1 MEYEWIPFS
10 ISFRKNIV
18 KIYRNICYNERKRKR
33 GKTMKKFAMGILLCL
48 ISMFS
53 FAKEYKMLIPSGLP
67 TIALASMMEETK
79 EIDGASLHYLLPKAN
94 DAMMV
99 EMMKGSPDIAV
110 IPSNLAA
117 QLYQKQG
124 EYKILGTLT
133 SSSFYILGQN
143 PLSELKELKGKKIY
157 AFAKGLTPDI
167 VLKTILKRNQ
177 LEKEVNIQYLSSPIE
192 ALQMHLK
199 DKNSFVFLTEP
210 MITQA
215 MLKNKEIKILFSMAE
230 EWKKQ
235 FPETSGFPQAVL
247 VLKKELLGKDE
258 FLKELEMSLQESA
271 NFLYNSP
278 RRREVLAKY
287 GFPFSEEALTQLLKR
302 AGIQWTGISSVQQ
315 KENFEQ
321 YYKILMQ
328 ENPKTIG
335 GRLPEDSIYAK

>member
-1 MEYEWIPFS
+1 
-10 ISFRKNIV
+10 
-18 KIYRNICYNERKRKR
+18 
-33 GKTMKKFAMGILLCL
+33 MKKFTMGILLCL

-53 FAKEYKMLIPSGLP
+53 FAKEYKMLIPNGLP
-67 TIALASMMEETK
+67 TMALAYMMEETK
-79 EIDGASLHYLLPKAN
+79 EIDGASLRYLLPKAN

-99 EMMKGSPDIAV
+99 EMMKGTPDIAV

-133 SSSFYILGQN
+133 SSSFYILGRS

-177 LEKEVNIQYLSSPIE
+177 LEKEVDIQYLSSPIE

-199 DKNSFVFLTEP
+199 EKNSFVFLTEP

-215 MLKNKEIKILFSMAE
+215 MLKNKDIKILFSMEE

-235 FPETSGFPQAVL
+235 FPQTTGFPQAV
-247 VLKKELLGKDE
+247 VVIKKELLGNYQ
-258 FLKELEMSLQESA
+258 FRKELDISLQASV

-278 RRREVLAKY
+278 RGAEVLTKY
-287 GFPFSEEALTQLLKR
+287 GFSFSDETLYPLLKR
-302 AGIQWTGISSVQQ
+302 SGIQWTGIYSFKQ

-321 YYKILMQ
+321 YYKILEK
-328 ENPKTIG
+328 ENPNTIG
-335 GRLPEDSIYAK
+335 GRIPEDSIYAN

>member
-1 MEYEWIPFS
+1 
-10 ISFRKNIV
+10 
-18 KIYRNICYNERKRKR
+18 
-33 GKTMKKFAMGILLCL
+33 MKKFAMGILLCL
-48 ISMFS
+48 ISIFS
-53 FAKEYKMLIPSGLP
+53 FAKEYKMLIPNGLP
-67 TIALASMMEETK
+67 TMALAYMMEETK
-79 EIDGASLHYLLPKAN
+79 EIDGATLHYLLPKAN

-99 EMMKGSPDIAV
+99 AMMKGTPDIAV

-143 PLSELKELKGKKIY
+143 PVSSIKDLKGKKIY

-167 VLKTILKRNQ
+167 VLKTILKQNQ
-177 LEKEVNIQYLSSPIE
+177 LEKEVDIQYLSSPIE
-192 ALQMHLK
+192 ALQMYLK
-199 DKNSFVFLTEP
+199 DKNAFVFLTEP

-235 FPETSGFPQAVL
+235 FPQTTGFPQAV
-247 VLKKELLGKDE
+247 VVIKKELLGNYQ
-258 FLKELEMSLQESA
+258 FRKELDISLQASV

-278 RRREVLAKY
+278 RGAEVLAKY
-287 GFPFSEEALTQLLKR
+287 GFSFSDETLTPLLKR
-302 AGIQWTGISSVQQ
+302 SGIQWTGIYSLKQ

-321 YYKILMQ
+321 YYKILEK
-328 ENPKTIG
+328 ENPNMIG
-335 GRLPEDSIYAK
+335 GRIPEDSIYAN

>member
-1 MEYEWIPFS
+1 
-10 ISFRKNIV
+10 
-18 KIYRNICYNERKRKR
+18 
-33 GKTMKKFAMGILLCL
+33 MKKFTMGILLCL

-53 FAKEYKMLIPSGLP
+53 FAKEYKMLIPNGLP
-67 TIALASMMEETK
+67 TMALAYMMEETK
-79 EIDGASLHYLLPKAN
+79 EIDGASLRYLLPKAN

-99 EMMKGSPDIAV
+99 EMMKGTPDIAV

-133 SSSFYILGQN
+133 SSSFYILGRS

-177 LEKEVNIQYLSSPIE
+177 LEKEVDIQYLSSPIE

-199 DKNSFVFLTEP
+199 EKNSFVFLTEP

-215 MLKNKEIKILFSMAE
+215 MLKNKDIKILFSMEE

-235 FPETSGFPQAVL
+235 FPQTTGFPQAV
-247 VLKKELLGKDE
+247 VVIKKELLGNYQ
-258 FLKELEMSLQESA
+258 FRKELDISLQASV

-278 RRREVLAKY
+278 RGAEVLTKY
-287 GFPFSEEALTQLLKR
+287 GFSFSDETLYPLLKR
-302 AGIQWTGISSVQQ
+302 SGIQWTGIYSFKQ

-321 YYKILMQ
+321 YYKILDK
-328 ENPKTIG
+328 ENPNTIG
-335 GRLPEDSIYAK
+335 GRIPEDSIYAN

>member
-1 MEYEWIPFS
+1 
-10 ISFRKNIV
+10 
-18 KIYRNICYNERKRKR
+18 
-33 GKTMKKFAMGILLCL
+33 MKKFTMGILLCL

-53 FAKEYKMLIPSGLP
+53 FAKEYKMLIPNGLP
-67 TIALASMMEETK
+67 TIALAYMMEETR
-79 EIDGASLHYLLPKAN
+79 EIDGASLRYLLPKAN

-99 EMMKGSPDIAV
+99 EMMKGTPDIAV

-133 SSSFYILGQN
+133 SSSFYILGRS

-177 LEKEVNIQYLSSPIE
+177 LEKEVDIQYLSSPIE

-199 DKNSFVFLTEP
+199 EKNSFVFLTEP

-215 MLKNKEIKILFSMAE
+215 MLKNKDIKILFSMEE

-235 FPETSGFPQAVL
+235 FPQTTGFPQAV
-247 VLKKELLGKDE
+247 VVVKKELLGNYQ
-258 FLKELEMSLQESA
+258 FRKELDISLQASV

-278 RRREVLAKY
+278 RGAEVLAKY
-287 GFPFSEEALTQLLKR
+287 GFSFSDETLYPLLKR
-302 AGIQWTGISSVQQ
+302 SGIQWTGIYSFKQ

-321 YYKILMQ
+321 YYKILEK
-328 ENPKTIG
+328 ENPNTIG
-335 GRLPEDSIYAK
+335 GRIPEDSIYAN

>member
-1 MEYEWIPFS
+1 
-10 ISFRKNIV
+10 
-18 KIYRNICYNERKRKR
+18 
-33 GKTMKKFAMGILLCL
+33 MKKFAMGILLCL

-53 FAKEYKMLIPSGLP
+53 FAKEYKMLIPNGLP
-67 TIALASMMEETK
+67 TMALASMMEETK
-79 EIDGASLHYLLPKAN
+79 EIDGASLRYLLPKAN

-99 EMMKGSPDIAV
+99 EMMKGTPDIAV

-133 SSSFYILGQN
+133 SSSFYILGRS

-177 LEKEVNIQYLSSPIE
+177 LEKEVDIQYLSSPIE

-199 DKNSFVFLTEP
+199 EKNSFVFLTEP

-215 MLKNKEIKILFSMAE
+215 MLKSKDIKILFSMEE

-235 FPETSGFPQAVL
+235 FPETSGFPQAV
-247 VLKKELLGKDE
+247 VVVKKELLGKDE
-258 FLKELEMSLQESA
+258 FLKELEMSLQSSV
-271 NFLYNSP
+271 NFLYNNP
-278 RRREVLAKY
+278 RRVEVLAKY
-287 GFPFSEEALTQLLKR
+287 GFSFSDETLDPLLKR
-302 AGIQWTGISSVQQ
+302 SGIQWTGIYSFKQ

-321 YYKILMQ
+321 YYKILEK
-328 ENPKTIG
+328 ENPNTIG
-335 GRLPEDSIYAK
+335 GRIPEDSIYAK

>member
-1 MEYEWIPFS
+1 
-10 ISFRKNIV
+10 
-18 KIYRNICYNERKRKR
+18 
-33 GKTMKKFAMGILLCL
+33 MKKFTMGILLCL

-53 FAKEYKMLIPSGLP
+53 FAKEYKMLIPNGLP
-67 TIALASMMEETK
+67 TMALAYMMEETR
-79 EIDGASLHYLLPKAN
+79 EIDGASLRYLLPKAN

-133 SSSFYILGQN
+133 SSSFYILGRS

-177 LEKEVNIQYLSSPIE
+177 LEKEVDIQYLSSPIE

-199 DKNSFVFLTEP
+199 EKNSFVFLTEP

-215 MLKNKEIKILFSMAE
+215 MLKNKDIKILFSMEE

-235 FPETSGFPQAVL
+235 FPQTTGFPQAV
-247 VLKKELLGKDE
+247 VVVKKELLGNYQ
-258 FLKELEMSLQESA
+258 FRKELDISLQASV

-278 RRREVLAKY
+278 RGAEVLAKY
-287 GFPFSEEALTQLLKR
+287 GFSFSDETLYPLLKR
-302 AGIQWTGISSVQQ
+302 SGIQWTGIYSFKQ

-321 YYKILMQ
+321 YYKILEK
-328 ENPKTIG
+328 ENPNTIG
-335 GRLPEDSIYAK
+335 GRIPEDSIYAD

>member
-1 MEYEWIPFS
+1 
-10 ISFRKNIV
+10 
-18 KIYRNICYNERKRKR
+18 
-33 GKTMKKFAMGILLCL
+33 MKKFIIGMLVCL

-53 FAKEYKMLIPSGLP
+53 FAKEYKMLIPNGLP
-67 TIALASMMEETK
+67 TMALAYMMEETK
-79 EIDGASLHYLLPKAN
+79 EIDGASLRYLLPKAN

-99 EMMKGSPDIAV
+99 EMMKGTPDIAV

-133 SSSFYILGQN
+133 SSSFYILGRS

-177 LEKEVNIQYLSSPIE
+177 LEKEVDIQYLSSPIE

-199 DKNSFVFLTEP
+199 EKNSFVFLTEP

-215 MLKNKEIKILFSMAE
+215 MLKNKEIKILFSMEE

-235 FPETSGFPQAVL
+235 FPQTTGFPQAV
-247 VLKKELLGKDE
+247 VVIKKELLGNYQ
-258 FLKELEMSLQESA
+258 FRKELDISLQASV

-278 RRREVLAKY
+278 RGAEVLTKY
-287 GFPFSEEALTQLLKR
+287 GFSFSDETLYPLLKR
-302 AGIQWTGISSVQQ
+302 SGIQWTGIYSFKQ

-321 YYKILMQ
+321 YYKILEK
-328 ENPKTIG
+328 ENPNTIG
-335 GRLPEDSIYAK
+335 GRIPEDSIYAN

>member
-1 MEYEWIPFS
+1 
-10 ISFRKNIV
+10 
-18 KIYRNICYNERKRKR
+18 
-33 GKTMKKFAMGILLCL
+33 MKKFAMGILLCL
-48 ISMFS
+48 ISIFS
-53 FAKEYKMLIPSGLP
+53 FAKEYKMLIPNGLP
-67 TIALASMMEETK
+67 TMALAYMMEETK
-79 EIDGASLHYLLPKAN
+79 EIDGATLHYLLPKAN

-99 EMMKGSPDIAV
+99 AMMKGTPDIAV

-143 PLSELKELKGKKIY
+143 PVSSIKDLKGKKIY

-177 LEKEVNIQYLSSPIE
+177 LEKEADIQYLSSPIE
-192 ALQMHLK
+192 ALQMYLK
-199 DKNSFVFLTEP
+199 DKNAFVFLTEP

-235 FPETSGFPQAVL
+235 FPQTTGFPQAV
-247 VLKKELLGKDE
+247 VVVKKELLGNYQ
-258 FLKELEMSLQESA
+258 FRKELDISLQASV

-278 RRREVLAKY
+278 RGVEVLAKY
-287 GFPFSEEALTQLLKR
+287 GFSFSDETLTPLLKR
-302 AGIQWTGISSVQQ
+302 SGIQWAGIYSLKQ

-321 YYKILMQ
+321 YYKILEK
-328 ENPKTIG
+328 ENPNMIG
-335 GRLPEDSIYAK
+335 GRIPEDSIYAN

>member
-1 MEYEWIPFS
+1 
-10 ISFRKNIV
+10 
-18 KIYRNICYNERKRKR
+18 
-33 GKTMKKFAMGILLCL
+33 MKKFAMGILLCL
-48 ISMFS
+48 ISIFS
-53 FAKEYKMLIPSGLP
+53 FAKEYKMLIPNGLP
-67 TIALASMMEETK
+67 TMALAYMMEETK
-79 EIDGASLHYLLPKAN
+79 EIDGATLHYLLPKAN

-99 EMMKGSPDIAV
+99 AMMKGTPDIAV

-143 PLSELKELKGKKIY
+143 PVSSIKDLKGKKIY

-177 LEKEVNIQYLSSPIE
+177 LEKEADIQYLSSPIE
-192 ALQMHLK
+192 ALQMYLK
-199 DKNSFVFLTEP
+199 DKNAFVFLTEP

-215 MLKNKEIKILFSMAE
+215 MLKNKDIKILFSMAE

-235 FPETSGFPQAVL
+235 FPQTTGFPQAV
-247 VLKKELLGKDE
+247 VVVKKELLGNYQ
-258 FLKELEMSLQESA
+258 FRKELDISLQASV

-278 RRREVLAKY
+278 RGVEVLAKY
-287 GFPFSEEALTQLLKR
+287 GFSFSDETLTPLLKR
-302 AGIQWTGISSVQQ
+302 SGIQWTGIYSLKQ

-321 YYKILMQ
+321 YYKILEK
-328 ENPKTIG
+328 ENPNMIG
-335 GRLPEDSIYAK
+335 GRIPEDSIYAN

>member
-1 MEYEWIPFS
+1 
-10 ISFRKNIV
+10 
-18 KIYRNICYNERKRKR
+18 
-33 GKTMKKFAMGILLCL
+33 MKKFIIGMLVCL

-53 FAKEYKMLIPSGLP
+53 FAKEYKMLIPNGLP
-67 TIALASMMEETK
+67 TIALAYMMEETK
-79 EIDGASLHYLLPKAN
+79 EIDGATLHYLLPKAN
-94 DAMMV
+94 DGMMV
-99 EMMKGSPDIAV
+99 EMMKGTPDIAV

-133 SSSFYILGQN
+133 SSSFYILGRS

-177 LEKEVNIQYLSSPIE
+177 LEKEVDIQYLSSPIE

-235 FPETSGFPQAVL
+235 FPQTTGFPQAV
-247 VLKKELLGKDE
+247 VFVKKELLGNYQ
-258 FLKELEMSLQESA
+258 FRKELDISLQASV

-278 RRREVLAKY
+278 RGAEVLAKY
-287 GFPFSEEALTQLLKR
+287 GFSFSDETLYPLLKR
-302 AGIQWTGISSVQQ
+302 SGIQWTGIYSFKQ

-321 YYKILMQ
+321 YYKILEK
-328 ENPKTIG
+328 ENPNTIG

>member
-1 MEYEWIPFS
+1 
-10 ISFRKNIV
+10 
-18 KIYRNICYNERKRKR
+18 
-33 GKTMKKFAMGILLCL
+33 MKKFTMGILLCL

-53 FAKEYKMLIPSGLP
+53 FAKEYKMLIPNGLP
-67 TIALASMMEETK
+67 TMALASMMEETK
-79 EIDGASLHYLLPKAN
+79 EIDGASLRYLLPKAN

-99 EMMKGSPDIAV
+99 EMMKGTPDIAV

-133 SSSFYILGQN
+133 SSSFYILGRS

-177 LEKEVNIQYLSSPIE
+177 LEKEVDIQYLSSPIE

-199 DKNSFVFLTEP
+199 EKNSFVFLTEP

-215 MLKNKEIKILFSMAE
+215 MLKNKDIKILFSMGE

-235 FPETSGFPQAVL
+235 FPQTTGFPQAV
-247 VLKKELLGKDE
+247 VVVKKELLGNYQ
-258 FLKELEMSLQESA
+258 FRKELDISLQASV

-278 RRREVLAKY
+278 RGAEVLAKY
-287 GFPFSEEALTQLLKR
+287 GFSFSDETLYPLLKR
-302 AGIQWTGISSVQQ
+302 SGIQWTGIYSFKQ

-321 YYKILMQ
+321 YYKILEK
-328 ENPKTIG
+328 ENPNTIG
-335 GRLPEDSIYAK
+335 GRIPEDSIYAN

>member
-1 MEYEWIPFS
+1 
-10 ISFRKNIV
+10 
-18 KIYRNICYNERKRKR
+18 
-33 GKTMKKFAMGILLCL
+33 MKKFAMGILLCL
-48 ISMFS
+48 ISIFS
-53 FAKEYKMLIPSGLP
+53 FAKEYKMLIPNGLP
-67 TIALASMMEETK
+67 TMALAYMMEETK
-79 EIDGASLHYLLPKAN
+79 EIDGATLHYLLPKAN

-99 EMMKGSPDIAV
+99 AMMKGTPDIAV

-143 PLSELKELKGKKIY
+143 PVSSIKDLKGKKIY

-177 LEKEVNIQYLSSPIE
+177 LEKEADIQYLSSPIE
-192 ALQMHLK
+192 ALQMYLK
-199 DKNSFVFLTEP
+199 DKNAFVFLTEP

-235 FPETSGFPQAVL
+235 FPQTTGFPQAV
-247 VLKKELLGKDE
+247 VVVKKELLGNYQ
-258 FLKELEMSLQESA
+258 FRKELDISLQASV

-278 RRREVLAKY
+278 RGAEVLAKY
-287 GFPFSEEALTQLLKR
+287 GFSFSDETLTPLLKR
-302 AGIQWTGISSVQQ
+302 SGIQWTGIYSLKQ

-321 YYKILMQ
+321 YYKILEK
-328 ENPKTIG
+328 ENPNMIG
-335 GRLPEDSIYAK
+335 GRIPEDSIYAN